1 MKPQDTVA
9 GGMYYSTK
17 RQQFLIDQGADL
29 VGKVERNIP
38 EDDPRNPVVIAD
50 NVGDN
55 VGDIAGMGSDLFGS
69 YAESSCAALVIVLT
83 YFDLPSHNNYFC
95 LLISVL
101 ALLWQRCN
109 SNKIKFSAVLAAA
122 GLIACHASK
131 RFPDEQWEKYA
142 VVTLMDCRSA
152 LDPVLSSHH
161 ILRFQSPLF

>member
-17 RQQFLIDQGADL
+17 RQQFLIDQGYSF
-29 VGKVERNIP
+29 KVLILLERLKETSLKMTP
-38 EDDPRNPVVIAD
+38 EIRLSLLT
-50 NVGDN
+50 
-55 VGDIAGMGSDLFGS
+55 M
-69 YAESSCAALVIVLT
+69 LVIMSEILLEWDLIFLVHMPNPLVL
-83 YFDLPSHNNYFC
+83 
-95 LLISVL
+95 LLL
-101 ALLWQRCN
+101 
-109 SNKIKFSAVLAAA
+109 SAVLAAA

-161 ILRFQSPLF
+161 ISASLIKNDF

>member
-17 RQQFLIDQGADL
+17 RQQFLIDQGYSF
-29 VGKVERNIP
+29 KVLILLERLKETSLKMTP
-38 EDDPRNPVVIAD
+38 EIRSLLT
-50 NVGDN
+50 
-55 VGDIAGMGSDLFGS
+55 M
-69 YAESSCAALVIVLT
+69 LVIMSEILLEWDLIFLVHMPNPLVL
-83 YFDLPSHNNYFC
+83 
-95 LLISVL
+95 LLL
-101 ALLWQRCN
+101 
-109 SNKIKFSAVLAAA
+109 SAVLAAA

-161 ILRFQSPLF
+161 ISASLIKNDF

>member
-9 GGMYYSTK
+9 GGEEEYNAFFYSLVSTDT
-17 RQQFLIDQGADL
+17 QVLIL
-29 VGKVERNIP
+29 LERLKETSLKMTP
-38 EDDPRNPVVIAD
+38 EIRSLLT
-50 NVGDN
+50 
-55 VGDIAGMGSDLFGS
+55 M
-69 YAESSCAALVIVLT
+69 LVIMSEILLEW
-83 YFDLPSHNNYFC
+83 DLIFLVHMPNP
-95 LLISVL
+95 L
-101 ALLWQRCN
+101 RCN

-161 ILRFQSPLF
+161 ICKFCWIHY

>member
-38 EDDPRNPVVIAD
+38 EDDPRNPVVRY
-50 NVGDN
+50 
-55 VGDIAGMGSDLFGS
+55 LLCF
-69 YAESSCAALVIVLT
+69 LV
-83 YFDLPSHNNYFC
+83 D
-95 LLISVL
+95 ISVL
-101 ALLWQRCN
+101 KLILVTFCRSLLTMLVIMSEILLEWDLIFLRCN

-161 ILRFQSPLF
+161 ISASLIKNDF

>member
-38 EDDPRNPVVIAD
+38 EDDPRNPVVRY
-50 NVGDN
+50 
-55 VGDIAGMGSDLFGS
+55 LLCF
-69 YAESSCAALVIVLT
+69 LV
-83 YFDLPSHNNYFC
+83 D
-95 LLISVL
+95 ISVL
-101 ALLWQRCN
+101 KLILVTFCRSLLTMLVIMSEILLEWDLIFLVHMPN
-109 SNKIKFSAVLAAA
+109 PLVLLLLSAVLAAA

-161 ILRFQSPLF
+161 ISASLIKNDF

>member
-9 GGMYYSTK
+9 GGEEEYNAFFYSLVSTDT
-17 RQQFLIDQGADL
+17 QVLIL
-29 VGKVERNIP
+29 LERLKETSLKMTP
-38 EDDPRNPVVIAD
+38 EIRLSLLT
-50 NVGDN
+50 
-55 VGDIAGMGSDLFGS
+55 M
-69 YAESSCAALVIVLT
+69 LVIMSEILLEW
-83 YFDLPSHNNYFC
+83 DLIFLVHMPNP
-95 LLISVL
+95 L
-101 ALLWQRCN
+101 RCN

-161 ILRFQSPLF
+161 ISASLIKNDF

>member
-17 RQQFLIDQGADL
+17 RQQFLIDQGYSF
-29 VGKVERNIP
+29 KVLILLERLKETSLKMTP
-38 EDDPRNPVVIAD
+38 EIRSLLT
-50 NVGDN
+50 
-55 VGDIAGMGSDLFGS
+55 M
-69 YAESSCAALVIVLT
+69 LVIMSEILLEW
-83 YFDLPSHNNYFC
+83 DLIF
-95 LLISVL
+95 L
-101 ALLWQRCN
+101 RCN

-161 ILRFQSPLF
+161 ISASLIKNDF

>member
-38 EDDPRNPVVIAD
+38 EDDPRNPVIAD

-69 YAESSCAALVIVLT
+69 YAESS
-83 YFDLPSHNNYFC
+83 F
-95 LLISVL
+95 
-101 ALLWQRCN
+101 
-109 SNKIKFSAVLAAA
+109 LAAA

-161 ILRFQSPLF
+161 ISASLIKNDF

>member
-17 RQQFLIDQGADL
+17 RQQFLIDQCYSF
-29 VGKVERNIP
+29 KVLILLERLKETSLKMTP
-38 EDDPRNPVVIAD
+38 EIRSLLT
-50 NVGDN
+50 
-55 VGDIAGMGSDLFGS
+55 M
-69 YAESSCAALVIVLT
+69 LVIMSEILLEWDLIFLVHMPNPLVL
-83 YFDLPSHNNYFC
+83 
-95 LLISVL
+95 LLL
-101 ALLWQRCN
+101 
-109 SNKIKFSAVLAAA
+109 SAVLAAA

-161 ILRFQSPLF
+161 ICKFCWIHY

>member
-17 RQQFLIDQGADL
+17 RQQFLIDQGYSF
-29 VGKVERNIP
+29 KVLILLERLKETSLKMTP
-38 EDDPRNPVVIAD
+38 EIRSLLT
-50 NVGDN
+50 
-55 VGDIAGMGSDLFGS
+55 M
-69 YAESSCAALVIVLT
+69 LVIMSEILLEW
-83 YFDLPSHNNYFC
+83 DLIFLVHMPNP
-95 LLISVL
+95 L
-101 ALLWQRCN
+101 RCN

-161 ILRFQSPLF
+161 ISASLIKNDF

>member
-38 EDDPRNPVVIAD
+38 EDDPRNPVIAD

-55 VGDIAGMGSDLFGS
+55 VGDIAGMGSDLF
-69 YAESSCAALVIVLT
+69 
-83 YFDLPSHNNYFC
+83 
-95 LLISVL
+95 
-101 ALLWQRCN
+101 
-109 SNKIKFSAVLAAA
+109 VLAAA

-161 ILRFQSPLF
+161 ISASLIKNDF

>member
-17 RQQFLIDQGADL
+17 RQQFLIDQGYSF
-29 VGKVERNIP
+29 KVLILLERLKETSLKMTP
-38 EDDPRNPVVIAD
+38 EIRLSLLT
-50 NVGDN
+50 
-55 VGDIAGMGSDLFGS
+55 M
-69 YAESSCAALVIVLT
+69 LVIMSEILLEW
-83 YFDLPSHNNYFC
+83 DLIF
-95 LLISVL
+95 L
-101 ALLWQRCN
+101 RCN

-161 ILRFQSPLF
+161 ISASLIKNDF

>member
-9 GGMYYSTK
+9 GGEEEYNAFFYSLVSTDT
-17 RQQFLIDQGADL
+17 QVLIL
-29 VGKVERNIP
+29 LERLKETSLKMTP
-38 EDDPRNPVVIAD
+38 EIRLSLLT
-50 NVGDN
+50 
-55 VGDIAGMGSDLFGS
+55 M
-69 YAESSCAALVIVLT
+69 LVIMSEILLEW
-83 YFDLPSHNNYFC
+83 DLIFLVHMPNP
-95 LLISVL
+95 L
-101 ALLWQRCN
+101 RCN

-161 ILRFQSPLF
+161 ICKFCWIHY